1 MATLRCLG
9 SSSSGNCFLLE
20 CQGETLILDLG
31 LDWKSVM
38 RAIGYRLEVVVGAL
52 VSHIHGDHS
61 YLIPKMLRYCVPVY
75 SCSNVADKYDEVV
88 SLRPKTKYKI
98 GNFIVQPLPV
108 EHDVENY
115 AYIISHYE
123 FGKLVYAVDCVQF
136 PYKISGV
143 NHWVIEANHDEGIII
158 DNLCNDVFTQSASEN
173 HLNITQAIEVLS
185 NNLCDTTRTIVLAHL
200 SDGNSNASD
209 FLHRTQEELGFE
221 NVFIADK
228 GVEIEINNI

>member
-31 LDWKSVM
+31 LGWKSVM
-38 RAIGYRLEVVVGAL
+38 GAIGYRIEVIVGCL
-52 VSHIHGDHS
+52 CSHRHGDHS
-61 YLIPKMLRYCVPVY
+61 YLIPKMLKYCVPVY
-75 SCSNVADKYDEVV
+75 SCSDVANKYDEVV
-88 SLRPKTKYKI
+88 CLQPKTKYKI

-115 AYIISHYE
+115 AFIVSHEE

-158 DNLCNDVFTQSASEN
+158 DNLCNDAFTQSASEN
-173 HLNITQAIEVLS
+173 HLNIAQTIEVLS
-185 NNLCDTTRTIVLAHL
+185 NNFCDTTRTIVLAHL

-209 FLHRTQEELGFE
+209 FLHRTQNELGFD

-228 GVEIEINNI
+228 GLIIDINK

>member
-1 MATLRCLG
+1 MATLLCLG

-20 CQGETLILDLG
+20 SQGEILILDLG

-38 RAIGYRLEVVVGAL
+38 KAIDYRLERVVGA
-52 VSHIHGDHS
+52 VVTHRHGDHS
-61 YLIPKMLRYCVPVY
+61 HLIPKMLKYCVPVY
-75 SCSNVADKYDEVV
+75 SCSDVAEKYDEVV
-88 SLRPKTKYKI
+88 VIKPKTKYKI

-108 EHDVENY
+108 EHNVENY
-115 AYIISHYE
+115 AYIISHAE

-158 DNLCNDVFTQSASEN
+158 DNLCNDAFTQSASEN
-173 HLNITQAIEVLS
+173 HLNIAQTIEVLS
-185 NNLCDTTRTIVLAHL
+185 NNLCDVTRTIVLAHL
-200 SDGNSNASD
+200 SDGNSNASE
-209 FLHRTQEELGFE
+209 FLRRTREELGFD

-228 GVEIEINNI
+228 GLFVSLNNN

>member
-1 MATLRCLG
+1 MAILRCLG

-31 LDWKSVM
+31 LDWRSVM
-38 RAIGYRLEVVVGAL
+38 GAIGYRLETIVGAL

-75 SCSNVADKYDEVV
+75 SCSNVAEKYDEVAC
-88 SLRPKTKYKI
+88 LQPKTKYKI

-108 EHDVENY
+108 EHNVENY
-115 AYIISHYE
+115 AYIISHAE

-136 PYKISGV
+136 PYKIGGV
-143 NHWVIEANHDEGIII
+143 NHWVIEANYDEGIII
-158 DNLCNDVFTQSASEN
+158 DNLCNDAHTQSASEN
-173 HLNITQAIEVLS
+173 HLNISQTIEVLE
-185 NNLCDTTRTIVLAHL
+185 NNLCDATRTIVLAHL

-209 FLHRTQEELGFE
+209 FLHRTQKELGFA

-228 GVEIEINNI
+228 GVEIEINNV